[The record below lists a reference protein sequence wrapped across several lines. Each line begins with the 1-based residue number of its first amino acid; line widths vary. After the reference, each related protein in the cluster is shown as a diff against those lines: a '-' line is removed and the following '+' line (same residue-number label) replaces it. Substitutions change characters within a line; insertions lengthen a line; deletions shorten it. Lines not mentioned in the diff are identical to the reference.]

1 MSVRAITRLSRRSFL
16 QAGGASLAV
25 VGATLLQACG
35 PTAPLAPSP
44 TAAPAAKPTQASGQP
59 AAAAP
64 TQAAQTS
71 APVAQAPPA
80 SKPKIELKL
89 WHFFT
94 GGNNTETTNRMIK
107 RYSETNPDGINISVD
122 VFPSV
127 ELVAKYTTAF
137 RAGSPPEIAYLPGR
151 NMADF
156 ASRGMLLELGPELA
170 KDVGPFPMNDQYPI
184 ARQNG
189 VYKGKRWMIALDLLP
204 RGYYFRADH
213 VEKAGLD
220 AKSPPRSTEQWLTW
234 MKKLQTPDHF
244 ATGLPASGPLF
255 SLTRAMRNTLWF
267 QNGVSFYSEDF
278 RKPAI
283 NTPQA
288 AEVLEWLT
296 QVINNENVTSP
307 AIQDPRQDF
316 LKGKVSSYYDGAF
329 VIPLYVGEKVPF
341 FTVRLPKF
349 FANDVVDMSSN
360 MAGVTNIKDRDK
372 IAAAAKYHQWVL
384 QNPAIYFDAL
394 GTVPASK
401 TFAESDAF
409 RKHAWYPH
417 MKAYIDTLET
427 AVPYPQHELST
438 KLETTNA
445 FDVGM
450 QQVLTGKLPAK
461 EGLARLEK
469 EWSDILAEG
478 MK

>member
-1 MSVRAITRLSRRSFL
+1 L
-16 QAGGASLAV
+16 
-25 VGATLLQACG
+25 VGAGLLQACG
-35 PTAPLAPSP
+35 QTAPP
-44 TAAPAAKPTQASGQP
+44 TPPPAAAP
-59 AAAAP
+59 AAAP
-64 TQAAQTS
+64 TQAAQAS
-71 APVAQAPPA
+71 APVAQVPA
-80 SKPKIELKL
+80 AAKPKTELKL

-94 GGNNTETTNRMIK
+94 GGNNTETTNKMIK
-107 RYSETNPDGINISVD
+107 NYSETNPDGINISVD

-137 RAGSPPEIAYLPGR
+137 RAGNPPEIAYLPGR

-156 ASRGMLLELGPELA
+156 ASRGMLLELGPELVR
-170 KDVGPFPMNDQYPI
+170 DVGAFPMNDQYPI

-189 VYKGKRWMIALDLLP
+189 VYKGKQWMISLDLLP
-204 RGYYFRADH
+204 RAYYFRADH
-213 VEKAGLD
+213 VEQAGLD
-220 AKSPPRSTEQWLTW
+220 AKAPPRTREQWLTW
-234 MKKLQTPDHF
+234 TKKLQTPDHF
-244 ATGLPASGPLF
+244 GTGLPANGNFISPTAQF
-255 SLTRAMRNTLWF
+255 RNVLWF

-278 RKPAI
+278 RKSAI

-288 AEVLEWLT
+288 AEVLDWLS
-296 QVINNENVTSP
+296 QVINAENVTSP
-307 AIQDPRQDF
+307 VMQDPRQDF

-349 FANDVVDMSSN
+349 YAKDVVDMASN
-360 MAGVTNIKDRDK
+360 MAGITNIKDRDK

-384 QNPAIYFDAL
+384 QHPAIYFDAL

-401 TFAESDAF
+401 QFTESEQF
-409 RKHAWYPH
+409 RNHAWYPH
-417 MKAYIDTLET
+417 MKAYIDTLDT

-438 KLETTNA
+438 KLESTNA

-450 QQVLTGKLPAK
+450 QQVLGGKLPAK

-469 EWSDILAEG
+469 EWNDILAEG